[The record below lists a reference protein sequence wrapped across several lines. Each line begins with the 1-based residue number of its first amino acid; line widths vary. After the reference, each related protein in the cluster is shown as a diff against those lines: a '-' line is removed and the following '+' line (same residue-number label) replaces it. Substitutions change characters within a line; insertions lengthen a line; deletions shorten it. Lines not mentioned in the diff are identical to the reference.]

1 MSNHNKNITF
11 VDVNMVNVMNISAKL
26 DKTDMFGRGLLK
38 EHLCNFFVKI
48 SAVG

>member
-11 VDVNMVNVMNISAKL
+11 VDVNVMNISAQL

-38 EHLCNFFVKI
+38 EHLCNFFLVKI